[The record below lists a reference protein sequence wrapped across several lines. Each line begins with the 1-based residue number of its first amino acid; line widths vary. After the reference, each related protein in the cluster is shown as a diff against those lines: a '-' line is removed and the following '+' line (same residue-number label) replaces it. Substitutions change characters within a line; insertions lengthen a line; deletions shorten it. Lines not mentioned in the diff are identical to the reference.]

1 MAENSLDKKAEVI
14 SGMFDSIASKYDRMN
29 HGMSLGIDR
38 LWRRRF
44 VGRLSKRLPEGA
56 TVLDLACGTGDLTK
70 ALSRKGYAV
79 TGLDI
84 SAEMMEI
91 GKVKCRDLDPQP
103 AFILGSAEEIP
114 FPDSSFDAVTIAFG
128 LRNFDHRA
136 QCLQEIR
143 RVLKPGGQGKS
154 AHGAA
159 AMVPMAIELY
169 ARDKAVGERC
179 LKLLCNAT
187 TTVDEMVRV
196 LKTKLDAS
204 QYGPENDQYLQR
216 YMAAALLKGANNKN
230 AYTPVEP
237 YTVEMCSSANGMK
250 EAELT
255 GGYVYYLYIIANGWD
270 TFQRQ
275 IEIFQP
281 YNSEYYKVFNCPAAY
296 AQCKPI
302 VGTWPGL
309 K

>member
-1 MAENSLDKKAEVI
+1 MKEKKLNKKAEVI

-44 VGRLSKRLPEGA
+44 VGRLSKLLPAAA

-91 GKVKCRDLDPQP
+91 GKVKCRDLEPQP

-143 RVLKPGGQGKS
+143 RVLKPGGQLAVLEFAVPRNRLWRALYLFYFKHAMRLVGKLVGS
-154 AHGAA
+154 GEAYGYLVDSVLAFPRYEALCKEIEAA
-159 AMVPMAIELY
+159 GFARIHYELY
-169 ARDKAVGERC
+169 TGGIAVG
-179 LKLLCNAT
+179 
-187 TTVDEMVRV
+187 
-196 LKTKLDAS
+196 
-204 QYGPENDQYLQR
+204 
-216 YMAAALLKGANNKN
+216 
-230 AYTPVEP
+230 YT
-237 YTVEMCSSANGMK
+237 
-250 EAELT
+250 AE
-255 GGYVYYLYIIANGWD
+255 
-270 TFQRQ
+270 
-275 IEIFQP
+275 
-281 YNSEYYKVFNCPAAY
+281 
-296 AQCKPI
+296 
-302 VGTWPGL
+302 
-309 K
+309 